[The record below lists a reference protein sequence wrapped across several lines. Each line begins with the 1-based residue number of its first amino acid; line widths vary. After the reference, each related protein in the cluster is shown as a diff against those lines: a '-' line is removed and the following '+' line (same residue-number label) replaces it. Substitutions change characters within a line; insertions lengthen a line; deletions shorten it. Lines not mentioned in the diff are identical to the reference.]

1 MRYLAGLDVGWTC
14 VLSNRQARDLKTMV
28 QSGYPQK
35 VQADFLKAT
44 AAGLSEPAWRLLG
57 VNECDEGDEV
67 PLRHAAPLES
77 VGHVRANAY
86 GRRLAALA
94 LGAVITDLA
103 DCRNSR
109 LRLAAFVTACAG
121 DLLDIKETV
130 ALSRAIVDA
139 SEHMDWKESVGD
151 GQALRGWPARRLGAQ
166 AV

>member
-1 MRYLAGLDVGWTC
+1 
-14 VLSNRQARDLKTMV
+14 MV
-28 QSGYPQK
+28 QSGYPRK

-57 VNECDEGDEV
+57 VNECDEGDEGDEV

-86 GRRLAALA
+86 GRRLAASA

-103 DCRNSR
+103 DCRNSH

-121 DLLDIKETV
+121 EPLDIKETV